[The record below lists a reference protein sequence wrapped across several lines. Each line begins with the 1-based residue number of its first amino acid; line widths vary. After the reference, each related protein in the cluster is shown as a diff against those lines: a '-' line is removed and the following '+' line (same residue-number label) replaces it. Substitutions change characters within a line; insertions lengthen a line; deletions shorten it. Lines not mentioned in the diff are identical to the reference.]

1 MGCSAFLTSM
11 MANQSKIPDKINSH
25 EMFDHFLKRMIK
37 KLIPINE
44 KMKNNTNGTEDK
56 STGKNV

>member
-11 MANQSKIPDKINSH
+11 MANQSKIPDKVNSH

-44 KMKNNTNGTEDK
+44 KIENNRNGTVDS
-56 STGKNV
+56 STGKKT

>member
-1 MGCSAFLTSM
+1 LTSIT
-11 MANQSKIPDKINSH
+11 ANQSKIPDKINSH

-37 KLIPINE
+37 KLIPVKE
-44 KMKNNTNGTEDK
+44 KMKNNTNGTEDS